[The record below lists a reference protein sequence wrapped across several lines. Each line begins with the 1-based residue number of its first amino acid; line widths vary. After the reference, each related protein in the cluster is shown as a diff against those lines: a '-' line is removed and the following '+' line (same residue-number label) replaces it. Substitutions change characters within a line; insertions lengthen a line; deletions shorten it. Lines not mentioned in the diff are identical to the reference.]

1 MLSAWLKR
9 PGWIFLHLPWWL
21 STLKQPARPASTVNH
36 SLKFMKF
43 LWGSIQGGGGGRS
56 VWGLQGL
63 GMGERAVMIDPN
75 LHFESHSLFYS
86 FRMVRRSAFW
96 FFRQLR
102 CNAFPCAAAFLTW
115 GQRGD
120 GWVEIDDTQ
129 QGGLQTFVNK
139 PDLRPCSDRLER
151 ENKTLP
157 HVAPLCTC
165 KCLPPKE

>member
-1 MLSAWLKR
+1 MLSACLKR
-9 PGWIFLHLPWWL
+9 PGWVFLHLPWWL

-75 LHFESHSLFYS
+75 LHFESHSSFYS
-86 FRMVRRSAFW
+86 FRMVKKRILIFPSVAKRCVSVCRGLYDVRTKRRWMGRNRWHA
-96 FFRQLR
+96 
-102 CNAFPCAAAFLTW
+102 T
-115 GQRGD
+115 
-120 GWVEIDDTQ
+120 
-129 QGGLQTFVNK
+129 GGLQTFVNK
-139 PDLRPCSDRLER
+139 PDLRPRSDILER
-151 ENKTLP
+151 ENKSLP